1 MAKRQ
6 VFFSFQY
13 KPDNWR
19 ASMVRNMGKV
29 SNSSTFS
36 DNDWE
41 EVRKK
46 SDFAIEKWIEDQMKM
61 RSCIVVLIGA
71 TTSQSKWVK
80 YEIECAYYLN
90 KGIVGIYI
98 DKLED
103 ANGHQTYEGCNP
115 FYSMTT
121 YDGKSL
127 SNFVETFRSSYSTS
141 KYVYN
146 DIANNIEGLIE
157 RAIEKAGTY

>member
-1 MAKRQ
+1 MKRQ

-19 ASMVRNMGKV
+19 AGMVRNMGKV
-29 SNSSTFS
+29 DDSSTFS

-41 EVRKK
+41 EVRRK
-46 SDFAIEKWIEDQMKM
+46 SDKDIEEWIEKQMKM
-61 RSCIVVLIGA
+61 RSCIVVLIGS

-80 YEIECAYYLN
+80 YEIERAYYLN

-98 DKLED
+98 NKLED
-103 ANGHQTYEGCNP
+103 SDGNQSYEGCDP
-115 FYSMTT
+115 FYSITT
-121 YDGKSL
+121 YDGKRL

-146 DIANNIEGLIE
+146 DIKDNLEGLIE